1 MKAFFE
7 EYGLIIVVAI
17 VIGIIIIISTP
28 VGETIRDAIQTVV
41 TDFMTKSSEIIKG
54 IGIQ

>member
-17 VIGIIIIISTP
+17 VIGIIILISTP

-41 TDFMTKSSEIIKG
+41 TEFMTKSKEIIG
-54 IGIQ
+54 DIGI